1 MIPIYK
7 PYLGIAENTYIQDCI
22 NSTWISSKGEYVDRF
37 KEHIKNYLDCKYVVL
52 THNGSVPLMLALAAA
67 NLGVGDEI
75 CVPSLTYVATISQ
88 PVWLGLKVR
97 LFDSLPNAQPDI
109 DSLLKVMSPQ
119 TKAVILPTLYG
130 NAPDIEKFLTVCK
143 ANDIFLLEDAAE
155 NFGSKFKGRAI
166 GTWGDAGTYSF
177 FGNKTITTGEGGCV
191 VTNNKDLYERMELLN
206 NQSHLSNF
214 VHEGPGFNFRMTN
227 MQAAIGCAQMEKIE
241 EIAKLKSFI
250 AEFYK
255 KALPNNYIYESPDV
269 DSAYW
274 MPLFKFNGQMTY
286 THFRERLIQ
295 QGVDTRPCFSPCH
308 LAPGFG
314 MCEFDSL
321 PVCEDVY
328 SDCFN
333 LPCYPGL
340 EMSELEYIASSV
352 IQTLEI

>member
-7 PYLGIAENTYIQDCI
+7 PYLNNLEQAYVQDCLE
-22 NSTWISSKGEYVDRF
+22 STWISSKGEYSDRF
-37 KEHIKNYLDCKYVVL
+37 KQHIKDYLNCKYVVL
-52 THNGSVPLMLALAAA
+52 THNGSVSLMLALAAA
-67 NLGVGDEI
+67 GLKPGDEV
-75 CVPSLTYVATISQ
+75 CVPSLTYAATVSQ
-88 PVWLGLKVR
+88 PAWLNLKVK
-97 LFDSLPNAQPDI
+97 LFDSLPNTQPDI
-109 DSLLKVMSPQ
+109 ESFLRVMSPQ

-155 NFGSKFKGRAI
+155 NFGSKFKGKAI
-166 GTWGDAGTYSF
+166 GTWGDVGTYSF

-206 NQSHLSNF
+206 NQSHTGGF
-214 VHEGPGFNFRMTN
+214 VHAGPGFNFRMTN
-227 MQAAIGCAQMEKIE
+227 VQAAIGCAQMEKIE
-241 EIAKLKSFI
+241 EIAKLKLSI
-250 AEFYK
+250 ANFYK
-255 KALPNNYIYESPDV
+255 KALPSNYINEDPNV
-269 DSAYW
+269 DSTYW
-274 MPLFKFNGQMTY
+274 MPLFRLNRQITY
-286 THFRERLIQ
+286 TQFREQLFQ

-321 PVCEDVY
+321 PVCENVY

-340 EMSELEYIASSV
+340 EFSELEYIASSV
-352 IQTLEI
+352 TQTLEI